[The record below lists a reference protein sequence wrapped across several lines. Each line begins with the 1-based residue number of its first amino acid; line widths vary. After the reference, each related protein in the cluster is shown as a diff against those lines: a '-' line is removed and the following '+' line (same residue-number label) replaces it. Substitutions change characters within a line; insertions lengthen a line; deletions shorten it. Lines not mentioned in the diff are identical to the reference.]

1 MPNFHA
7 LTSAVTNFAAFGEA
21 FPAML
26 ASMQHLSDT
35 GHAACPQ
42 EWSDLTALL
51 HELIEDEGW
60 TTGMAAWEAAVP
72 ERFVAQYRNLVGI

>member
-1 MPNFHA
+1 MLNSHHA
-7 LTSAVTNFAAFGEA
+7 TSGATNFAAFGEA

-26 ASMQHLSDT
+26 ASMHHLSDT

-42 EWSDLTALL
+42 EWRDLTALL

-72 ERFVAQYRNLVGI
+72 ERFVAQYRHLVGF